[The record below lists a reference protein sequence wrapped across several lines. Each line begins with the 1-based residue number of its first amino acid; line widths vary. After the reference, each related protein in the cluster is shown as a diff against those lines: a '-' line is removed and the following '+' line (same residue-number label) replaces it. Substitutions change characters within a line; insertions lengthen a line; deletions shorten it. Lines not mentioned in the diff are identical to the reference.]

1 MEYKERLYIR
11 MSLDMLDIW
20 SAFKGYNAK
29 NILVLNE
36 YKCNRNGKRLR
47 DKTFSMTKP
56 LP

>member
-1 MEYKERLYIR
+1 MEYKERPYIR
-11 MSLDMLDIW
+11 MSLDIW

-36 YKCNRNGKRLR
+36 YKCNRNGKRLG